1 MPAHRIIEIGEGRHP
16 VRCVPGAEKAQIVGE
31 SNADVGA
38 REKLDAFPVSSVIH
52 CCDSGR
58 SAEPFDVD
66 EALKYYY
73 PDELT
78 GDEKRIREIVKSLES
93 DYYYSGANT
102 LEEWAKER
110 EKYDV
115 DKDSTGS
122 E

>member
-1 MPAHRIIEIGEGRHP
+1 MENKETIRHVEADGTVKEYVVVEP
-16 VRCVPGAEKAQIVGE
+16 FDKEKARRAQLLEIKK
-31 SNADVGA
+31 
-38 REKLDAFPVSSVIH
+38 REALKR
-52 CCDSGR
+52 G
-58 SAEPFDVD
+58 AEPFDVD

-78 GDEKRIREIVKSLES
+78 GDEKRIREIVKSLEP

-102 LEEWAKER
+102 LEEWAKKR